1 MLTYTQMKNKAVR
14 LSRDTSAGTLT
25 QLKEDMNTGYALFN
39 AKLSRYFSRK
49 QQFADIVDGQSIYQ
63 TPVDCVRIIGV
74 TFSIS
79 NTYKTPLK
87 EIRDEYQWREIVS
100 YPYNSNW
107 PAYFIMLGNDE
118 FQVWPTPS
126 QDVTNGIRFYYQVQ
140 DHTLSVEDIT
150 STSTSSTVTVTNGST
165 LVTATSAV
173 FTPQMKGLWFS
184 LSGVTDTTW
193 YEIVSVPTNS
203 TLTLKSAFVGITG
216 ASQAFTVGQLPII
229 PGEYHDAPINYALY
243 LFFSGKGNEV
253 RAQQHLGLFN
263 AAVNDAI
270 QEYSSSTQG
279 SVITEDDVFTN
290 SWMLTP
296 IAGA

>member
-1 MLTYTQMKNKAVR
+1 METKAVR
-14 LSRDTSAGTLT
+14 LSRDTSPATRT

-49 QQFADIVDGQSIYQ
+49 QQFANIILGQSIYQ
-63 TPVDCVRIIGV
+63 TPVDCVRVIGL

-87 EIRDEYQWREIVS
+87 EIRDEYQWRQITA
-100 YPYNSNW
+100 YPYSSNW
-107 PAYFIMLGNDE
+107 PAYYMMLGNDE
-118 FQVWPTPS
+118 FTVWPTPS
-126 QDVTNGIRFYYQVQ
+126 QNVTNGIRFYYQVQ

-150 STSTSSTVTVTNGST
+150 STSTSSTVSVTNGST
-165 LVTATSAV
+165 LVTATSGV

-193 YEIVSVPTNS
+193 YEIVDIPTTS
-203 TLTLKSAFVGITG
+203 TLTLKSTFVGITG
-216 ASQAFTVGQLPII
+216 SAQTFTVGQLPII

-243 LFFSGKGNEV
+243 LFFSGKGNEE
-253 RAQQHLGLFN
+253 RAQQHLGLYN
-263 AAVNDAI
+263 AAVTDAI